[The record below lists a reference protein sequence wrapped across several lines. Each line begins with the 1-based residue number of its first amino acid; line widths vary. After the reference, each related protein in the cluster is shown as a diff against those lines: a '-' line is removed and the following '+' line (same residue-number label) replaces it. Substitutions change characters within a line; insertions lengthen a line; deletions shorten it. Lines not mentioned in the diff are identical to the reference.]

1 MTQAA
6 VTMAGRTVEQVYE
19 DPKVISL
26 INAAIEGK
34 ADDVKK
40 LAASGVDVNAVGQDG
55 SLPLFWALKSLN
67 TAGVESLLK
76 ARADIEKVTPQ
87 FSPLSPMALVS
98 GGDNIEFLR
107 LLLRYGG
114 DAKGIKS
121 TSIDGNPLYL
131 AATEGRSENVKLLL
145 DAGAD
150 VNVHDEYGSSAAEGA
165 ATTGNFEVVFWL
177 LEHGYNYDL
186 QNLAKIVNVIKAYP
200 NPDGAQWKS
209 KVIDK
214 LKAKGVN

>member
-1 MTQAA
+1 MAQAA

-26 INAAIEGK
+26 INAAMEGK

-40 LAASGVDVNAVGQDG
+40 LAASGVDVNAVGRDG
-55 SLPLFWALKSLN
+55 SLPLFWALKSRN
-67 TAGVESLLK
+67 SVGVESLLK
-76 ARADIEKVTPQ
+76 AGADTEKMTPQ
-87 FSPLSPMALVS
+87 FDPFSPMALVS
-98 GGDNIEFLR
+98 EGDNSGLSS

-114 DAKGIKS
+114 DAKGVKA

-131 AATEGRSENVKLLL
+131 AATEGRLENVKLLVE
-145 DAGAD
+145 AGAD
-150 VNVHDEYGSSAAEGA
+150 INFHDEYGSSAAGGA

-177 LEHGYNYDL
+177 LERGYNYDL
-186 QNLAKIVNVIKAYP
+186 QNLAKTVNVIKAYP
-200 NPDGAQWKS
+200 NPDGAQWKA